1 MLYDSVKET
10 VQYAVPTSMVALG
23 SIATGTMYD
32 ADLWVPVSG
41 TVLAVGGLVGLLRK
55 LQNVQVYEHT
65 QVPTEEMYTEELPTE
80 QVYAE
85 PTYSVQTPIII
96 DRAQASRYN
105 EGATNDFDPVYVP
118 TEVIS
123 KY

>member
-23 SIATGTMYD
+23 SIAAGTMYD

-41 TVLAVGGLVGLLRK
+41 TMLAVGGLVGLLRK
-55 LQNVQVYEHT
+55 LQSVQVYEHT
-65 QVPTEEMYTEELPTE
+65 EVPTEELPTQ
-80 QVYAE
+80 QVYTE
-85 PTYSVQTPIII
+85 PTYSLQTPIII

-118 TEVIS
+118 TEIIS

>member
-1 MLYDSVKET
+1 MLYDSIKET
-10 VQYAVPTSMVALG
+10 LQYAVPTSMVTLG

-55 LQNVQVYEHT
+55 LQDVQVYENT
-65 QVPTEEMYTEELPTE
+65 EVPTEEMYTSELPTE
-80 QVYAE
+80 QVYVV
-85 PTYSVQTPIII
+85 PSPIII

-118 TEVIS
+118 TEIIT
-123 KY
+123 KL